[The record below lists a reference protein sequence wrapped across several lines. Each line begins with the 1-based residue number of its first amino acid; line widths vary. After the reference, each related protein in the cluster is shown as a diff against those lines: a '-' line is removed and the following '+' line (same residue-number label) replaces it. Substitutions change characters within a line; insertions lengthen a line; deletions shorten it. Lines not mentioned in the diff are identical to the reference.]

1 MSDLIHKGITLYMH
15 QDTDTNTHTEDQSY
29 DEMFKS
35 GYLYAI
41 KLLTKR
47 DYSKFKLKLKLK
59 SRSVSED
66 VAEEIIDYLV
76 SKKFLNENNYIQARV
91 KSLMLKGY
99 SKEYIVEKLYSEQL
113 QCSSETIDGLFQE
126 YEFSEEIQITHLL
139 EKKLRGHSIKDLIDF
154 NFRKKLL
161 RYFVSKG
168 HSIDETNRV
177 MESFLRRGDDFD
189 SDH

>member
-1 MSDLIHKGITLYMH
+1 MH
-15 QDTDTNTHTEDQSY
+15 QDLDNSTHEESLERE
-29 DEMFKS
+29 EMFKT

-47 DYSKFKLKLKLK
+47 DYSKFKLKMKLASK
-59 SRSVSED
+59 SVNED
-66 VAEEIIDYLV
+66 VADEIIEYLV
-76 SKKFLNENNYIQARV
+76 DKKFLNEENYIEGRV

-113 QCSSETIDGLFQE
+113 QCSTQIIDGLFEE
-126 YEFSEEIQITHLL
+126 YKFSEEIQITHLL
-139 EKKLRGHSIKDLIDF
+139 EKKLRGHSVKDLIDF

-168 HSIDETNRV
+168 HSIDDTNKV
-177 MESFLRRGDDFD
+177 MEDFLRRDDDFD

>member
-1 MSDLIHKGITLYMH
+1 MSDLILGGITLNMY
-15 QDTDTNTHTEDQSY
+15 QDLELKNDETLDNE
-29 DEMFKS
+29 EMFKT

-47 DYSKFKLKLKLK
+47 DYSKYKLKLKILSK
-59 SRSVSED
+59 SVTKEIAD
-66 VAEEIIDYLV
+66 EIIAYLV
-76 SKKFLNENNYIQARV
+76 SKKFLNEDNYIEARV

-113 QCSSETIDGLFQE
+113 QCSTDTIDELFNE
-126 YEFSEEIQITHLL
+126 YKFSEEIQITHLL
-139 EKKLRGHSIKDLIDF
+139 EKKLRGKSVNDLIDF

-168 HSIDETNRV
+168 HSIDETNKV
-177 MESFLRRGDDFD
+177 MENFLRRGDELE